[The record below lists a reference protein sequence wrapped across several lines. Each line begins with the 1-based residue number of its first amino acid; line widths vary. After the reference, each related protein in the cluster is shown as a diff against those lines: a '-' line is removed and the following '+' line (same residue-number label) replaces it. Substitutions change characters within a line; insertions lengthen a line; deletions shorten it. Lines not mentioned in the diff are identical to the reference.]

1 MLYFQRFVNFGKR
14 TWQPMVASGLAPT
27 FQSATPSVNTFQAGA
42 SVISPVVE
50 KQAQHVVAP
59 VVPQQA
65 VPSHRLSTEF
75 SQVNQK
81 QQARLVRPP
90 VRLEALKKSLL
101 QDPLLS
107 NKVELP
113 VRLHPEEELAS
124 RA

>member
-14 TWQPMVASGLAPT
+14 TWQPTVASGLAPT
-27 FQSATPSVNTFQAGA
+27 FQPTIPSVNTFQAGA
-42 SVISPVVE
+42 SVISPVVGQ
-50 KQAQHVVAP
+50 QAQHVVAP
-59 VVPQQA
+59 VVAQQA

-90 VRLEALKKSLL
+90 VRLEALKKNLF